1 MSLAAGQKKGIIRKK
16 NKQGTIRFLDKL
28 KNKIQ
33 NTVLFI
39 FNTNDKHRILEYCQF
54 LYLMNIH
61 SRVQFFSFFFYF
73 YKKSKNAVQ
82 WKSNPCTIRVWKVS
96 FEFELEN
103 KIKMEK
109 FVNCYFCPNIEFWIL
124 TLKLHQ
130 FLDWRTNFEVTYFYF
145 SLFIFKWILQ
155 GCKSVS

>member
-33 NTVLFI
+33 NIVLFI

-61 SRVQFFSFFFYF
+61 SRVQFLSFFLQEIE
-73 YKKSKNAVQ
+73 KRSAVKIQ
-82 WKSNPCTIRVWKVS
+82 SVYNTCMESVFWVWIRK
-96 FEFELEN
+96 
-103 KIKMEK
+103 
-109 FVNCYFCPNIEFWIL
+109 
-124 TLKLHQ
+124 
-130 FLDWRTNFEVTYFYF
+130 
-145 SLFIFKWILQ
+145 
-155 GCKSVS
+155 